1 MTLAGAGLEMSGF
14 ATVAWE
20 LGRVQREEFGA
31 PEFVLRAREAA
42 RWTWSRLRGKRSG
55 VAIRI
60 GAADGIR
67 VASHATASS
76 RHGSRPQH
84 VDDRVTL
91 LERQHDQLREALDEV
106 RVTMRTEVESAR
118 ARADEAEAKLQ
129 GVIGQTEQRR
139 RRALRKTLS
148 VQAIGTLMFIFG
160 AVFSVLG
167 STLSC

>member
-1 MTLAGAGLEMSGF
+1 M
-14 ATVAWE
+14 
-20 LGRVQREEFGA
+20 
-31 PEFVLRAREAA
+31 
-42 RWTWSRLRGKRSG
+42 
-55 VAIRI
+55 
-60 GAADGIR
+60 
-67 VASHATASS
+67 
-76 RHGSRPQH
+76 
-84 VDDRVTL
+84 TL

-118 ARADEAEAKLQ
+118 ARADEVEAKLQ